1 MSAHKFN
8 PAKLAKLNH
17 PDRYHRENPEAI
29 WKTLN
34 LADPRVIVDIGA
46 GTGFFAIPFSRYMP
60 EGVVYACDIA
70 DEMLEWLEKNL
81 PAELQGRVIPV
92 KMEERSVPL
101 AAELA
106 DLVLMVNLHHE
117 LEDAAAIL
125 VEAWRLLK
133 PGGKVAIVDWKDE
146 ATESGPPVE
155 IRVSESRIRQQLS
168 DAGFGALRMHRV
180 LPCHHFLEARKPPNQ
195 PDNEGKD

>member
-117 LEDAAAIL
+117 LEDAAANNCPMPASEHSGCIASCPATIFWRPANHPTNL
-125 VEAWRLLK
+125 TTRERIDHGERETSGDWRRRRRHERSFEGAETEA
-133 PGGKVAIVDWKDE
+133 
-146 ATESGPPVE
+146 
-155 IRVSESRIRQQLS
+155 ESR
-168 DAGFGALRMHRV
+168 DHR
-180 LPCHHFLEARKPPNQ
+180 F
-195 PDNEGKD
+195 

>member
-17 PDRYHRENPEAI
+17 PDRYNRENPERI
-29 WKTLN
+29 WETLA
-34 LADPRVIVDIGA
+34 LDDPRVIVDIGA
-46 GTGFFAIPFSRYMP
+46 GTGFFAIPFSRHMP

-70 DEMLEWLEKNL
+70 DEMLDWLEKNL

-92 KMEERSVPL
+92 KMEERTVPL
-101 AAELA
+101 AAEQA

-125 VEAWRLLK
+125 AEAWRLLK

-146 ATESGPPVE
+146 ETESGPPVE
-155 IRVSESRIRQQLS
+155 IRLGESRIRQQLV
-168 DAGFGALRMHRV
+168 DAGFAQLKTHGI
-180 LPCHHFLEARKPPNQ
+180 LPCHHFLEALKPHNQ
-195 PDNEGKD
+195 